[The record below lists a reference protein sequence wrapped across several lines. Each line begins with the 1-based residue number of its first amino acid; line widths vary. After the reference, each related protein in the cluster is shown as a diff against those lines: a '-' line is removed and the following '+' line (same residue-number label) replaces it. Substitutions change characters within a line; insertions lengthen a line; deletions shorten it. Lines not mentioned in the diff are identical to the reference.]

1 MPINQNPVVSI
12 VSMHFFNRE
21 AVRAVTKMDGVIFTT
36 DYYGKDDPDTPI
48 GYSAGRKNGIYVYTN
63 YFDPS
68 DTKRQNP
75 IGYSASAQ
83 NNAYSEI
90 NYYHISD
97 TNKTTPIGIAEIR
110 HNVPFYTAT
119 YFDPSDTKRQH
130 PLGTSTT
137 KRDVVLFTT
146 EYEFSPEAIN
156 AQKNKPAP
164 QIKLHENPHTLHAK
178 PKAPPEPQ
186 MAQPKNEK
194 NKCCSIM

>member
-21 AVRAVTKMDGVIFTT
+21 AVRAVTKMDGVIFKT
-36 DYYGKDDPDTPI
+36 DYFGKNDPNTPI
-48 GYSAGRKNGIYVYTN
+48 GTSVGRKDGCHVFTN
-63 YFDPS
+63 YFDPG
-68 DTKRQNP
+68 DIKKEHP
-75 IGYSASAQ
+75 IGYSTSTQDDARSK
-83 NNAYSEI
+83 I
-90 NYYHISD
+90 TYYHIND
-97 TNKTTPIGIAEIR
+97 TNKTTPIGIAEIS
-110 HNVPFYTAT
+110 HYDKSYIAT
-119 YFDPSDTKRQH
+119 YFDPSDTQKQH

-137 KRDVVLFTT
+137 KRDFAWFTT

-186 MAQPKNEK
+186 IAQPKNEK